1 MKACTV
7 ATIANQP
14 RCDVCGNK
22 LVKNGKNSAGR
33 TRWRC
38 KNCGAS
44 STVSRPDITAKTQFT
59 RFYRWATGKHSV
71 SELETPRRT
80 FHRTTA
86 WCWQVQPSLPQT
98 GEQHR
103 YLMLDGTY
111 FNGYCA
117 LTAFN
122 GNHIIDWQFC
132 DREKTASWTRML
144 QRMAPPQI
152 AVIDGNGALES
163 VITGLWPE
171 TKIQRC
177 FFHIRQTMVKHLT
190 LNPRTAPGQQL
201 LTLTRALMKV
211 STKEQANQ
219 WTEQFYQWQSMHTV
233 TLKERTYAKDKT
245 ESRPAHARPNQTWWY
260 THINLRRGARLFH
273 SLLKKEQLF
282 QWLDQAMEGEALP
295 RTTSPLEGG
304 INAGIKNQLRLH
316 RGLKPQH
323 SITLVRWHLYQ
334 YVQNPQDPWSFVERK
349 HWAEKPSPKP
359 IKEEPMGPAL
369 YDKHFSWDDGN
380 GVQKGWGGRR

>member
-1 MKACTV
+1 M

-22 LVKNGKNSAGR
+22 LVKNGKTGAGR

-44 STVSRPDITAKTQFT
+44 STVSRPDIIAKAQFT
-59 RFYRWATGKHSV
+59 GFYHWATGKHSIA
-71 SELETPRRT
+71 ELGIPRRT

-86 WCWQVQPSLPQT
+86 WCWQVQPHLEQT

-122 GNHIIDWQFC
+122 GKHIIDWQFC
-132 DREKTASWTRML
+132 NREKVASWTLML
-144 QRMAPPQI
+144 QRMTPSQI

-163 VITGLWPE
+163 VITALWPE
-171 TKIQRC
+171 VKIQRC
-177 FFHIRQTMVKHLT
+177 FFHIRQTMIKHLT
-190 LNPRTAPGQQL
+190 LNPRTVPGQQL

-211 STKEQANQ
+211 ETKEQAEH
-219 WTEQFYQWQSMHTV
+219 WTEQFYQWQSMHAV
-233 TLKERTYAKDKT
+233 TLKERTYAKGKS
-245 ESRPAHARPNQTWWY
+245 EPRPWYVRPNQTWWY
-260 THINLRRGARLFH
+260 THINLRRGEKLFD
-273 SLLKKEQLF
+273 SLLKKGQLF
-282 QWLDQAMEGEALP
+282 QWLDLALEGEVLP

-304 INAGIKNQLRLH
+304 INAGIKDQLRLH
-316 RGLKPQH
+316 RGLTPEH
-323 SITLVRWHLYQ
+323 SIALVRWYLYRH
-334 YVQNPQDPWSFVERK
+334 VETPKDPWSFVQQR
-349 HWAEKPSPKP
+349 HWAEKPSPKIIKDEP
-359 IKEEPMGPAL
+359 IGPVL
-369 YDKHFSWDDGN
+369 YDRHFSWDDGN
-380 GVQKGWGGRR
+380 GVQRGWGGRR